1 MGPRR
6 HARDLLR
13 FWIFSTKFDFRG
25 KRNGFSRQM
34 KWHTLA
40 SPISGFAESGRKMSK
55 IKKAKS
61 NHKDAFS
68 FSKKGRYS
76 DGNSKHFIVK
86 GLHCDL
92 TCHKMSIQ
100 TKNKSQLPQKGA
112 DSLLA
117 RLNRFWLRISSQLS
131 AVTLFGTAM
140 RGRRGKWYRASG
152 FCSVSSLY
160 ENFEDR
166 SDAAGRDPAER
177 SPASCTNSRRM

>member
-1 MGPRR
+1 MRALNPS
-6 HARDLLR
+6 AS
-13 FWIFSTKFDFRG
+13 STVK
-25 KRNGFSRQM
+25 
-34 KWHTLA
+34 
-40 SPISGFAESGRKMSK
+40 SGRKMLK

-61 NHKDAFS
+61 NHKDAFG

-117 RLNRFWLRISSQLS
+117 RLNRFWLRINSQFS
-131 AVTLFGTAM
+131 AVTLFGAAM
-140 RGRRGKWYRASG
+140 GGRRGIVVSSFRI
-152 FCSVSSLY
+152 CSVSSLY
-160 ENFEDR
+160 KDFEDR
-166 SDAAGRDPAER
+166 SDAAGRDPPER
-177 SPASCTNSRRM
+177 STA